1 MSGIVKNHE
10 ALIEGVPTIVTTFTP
25 TLDGQVGR
33 ENVNESWSAKRSAAG
48 NVSAYGGT
56 AWAIRMA
63 SSSDASN
70 RWRTFRPAMCLFDT
84 SSIGSGT
91 IISATFQVALNNK
104 TDSFSDSMSLVNA
117 TPASNSAL
125 ANADWADFGTTKQA
139 SDKTIASFSV
149 DGSYNTMEL
158 NATGLAAINKTGI
171 TKYGFTFTSLVDNS
185 EPTWA
190 SDQTGVLS
198 VQAALGTNPPQLVV
212 THTQSGGNPDTHT
225 TNDTADV
232 QIFTTTGSTR
242 TWVKPSWAN
251 TVYMEVIGAG
261 GGGAGGTG
269 GSAGTVRGAGS
280 GAGGGAMARGVYAAS
295 ALPASLTIT
304 VGAGGTGGAAGSP
317 GTEGTAGSLSSASGG
332 GFILTAYGGGCGA
345 GAATS
350 NGGYGTGAGGG
361 GTGGYGQNGS
371 VGSDVEGGFP
381 KIQGLDP
388 GDNVAGG
395 GGGQNDGWQGGY
407 AEFGGGSG
415 SLGRA
420 VNGGGNG
427 RGSIFG
433 GGGGAGGAGVGDTNS
448 YGSGGAGE
456 GASWGF
462 ALSGSGGG
470 AAGQDANVNGG
481 SGGAGISRGY
491 GCGDGGGGGKGH
503 TGGTGGTGGNGGL
516 PGGAGAGGGG
526 GTSTG
531 GVGGTGGRGEVRIYS
546 W

>member
-251 TVYMEVIGAG
+251 TVYIEVIGAGGSGGGGSGNSSARSGGGGGGGAVARGIYDAKSIPASLTIVVGAGSPGGAGGSSGNAGVDGTAGGTTSVTSGTFTLSAFGGGFGFKGSTDSTRGGGGGGGGTGSVGLNGTSNTGANGGGPDIQGSTHGNSLGGRGGKGGSNSGGAVDGFNAEYGGGGGGNNGGGSSIFGAGGGAGGGGYAGGAWGSYTAASGAAAGQPPAVGVSRSYGCGGGGASNNGGNSPRDSANGGTPG
-261 GGGAGGTG
+261 GGGAGGTHH
-269 GSAGTVRGAGS
+269 
-280 GAGGGAMARGVYAAS
+280 
-295 ALPASLTIT
+295 
-304 VGAGGTGGAAGSP
+304 
-317 GTEGTAGSLSSASGG
+317 
-332 GFILTAYGGGCGA
+332 
-345 GAATS
+345 
-350 NGGYGTGAGGG
+350 
-361 GTGGYGQNGS
+361 
-371 VGSDVEGGFP
+371 
-381 KIQGLDP
+381 
-388 GDNVAGG
+388 DNTQA
-395 GGGQNDGWQGGY
+395 
-407 AEFGGGSG
+407 
-415 SLGRA
+415 
-420 VNGGGNG
+420 
-427 RGSIFG
+427 
-433 GGGGAGGAGVGDTNS
+433 GAGGAG
-448 YGSGGAGE
+448 A
-456 GASWGF
+456 
-462 ALSGSGGG
+462 
-470 AAGQDANVNGG
+470 
-481 SGGAGISRGY
+481 
-491 GCGDGGGGGKGH
+491 
-503 TGGTGGTGGNGGL
+503 
-516 PGGAGAGGGG
+516 
-526 GTSTG
+526 
-531 GVGGTGGRGEVRIYS
+531 RGEVRIFS